1 MAQVRAFFMGQR
13 KMNIQLFNQEPAMT
27 SREIADLLEAR
38 HDNVKVSI
46 DRLVNSGAI
55 QSPSVQDFKNAN
67 NVTGQEYVICKRDTY
82 VIVAQLSPAFTAR
95 LVDRWQELEQS
106 NKIQLP
112 DFSNPA
118 AAARAWAD
126 EVEAKQSAL
135 LQLEAAKPALEFV
148 DRYVDST
155 GLKGFRQVAKLLN
168 IKEPDLRAFLDDN
181 QIMYKLA
188 GEWVP
193 YANHIDAGRFSVK
206 AGTAENGHAFNSA
219 KFTPK
224 GIQWLAGEIAKSKV
238 NV

>member
-1 MAQVRAFFMGQR
+1 
-13 KMNIQLFNQEPAMT
+13 MNIQLFNQEPAMT

-55 QSPSVQDFKNAN
+55 QSPLVQDFKNAN

-126 EVEAKQSAL
+126 EVEAKQAAL

-168 IKEPDLRAFLDDN
+168 IKEPDLRAFLDDK

-206 AGTAENGHAFNSA
+206 AGTADNGHAFNSA

-238 NV
+238 NL

>member
-1 MAQVRAFFMGQR
+1 
-13 KMNIQLFNQEPAMT
+13 MNIQLFNQEPTMT
-27 SREIADLLEAR
+27 SREIADLVESR
-38 HDNVKVSI
+38 HDSVKRSI
-46 DRLVNSGAI
+46 ERLADTGAINLPPLVNSKT
-55 QSPSVQDFKNAN
+55 DN
-67 NVTGQEYVICKRDTY
+67 NMTVSEYVICKRDTY

-126 EVEAKQSAL
+126 EVEAKQVAL

-148 DRYVDST
+148 DKYVDST

-168 IKEPDLRAFLDDN
+168 IKEPDLRSFLDDK

-193 YANHIDAGRFSVK
+193 YACHIDAGRFSVK
-206 AGTAENGHAFNSA
+206 AGTADNGHAFNSA

-224 GIQWLAGEIAKSKV
+224 GIKWLAGEIAKSKIDD
-238 NV
+238 

>member
-1 MAQVRAFFMGQR
+1 M
-13 KMNIQLFNQEPAMT
+13 QLAINEIMT
-27 SREIADLLEAR
+27 SNALLAIINKYRLEAGENELRRNDFIERLSDELEGLHYNCVVVKNQNGTESTIADLTQDQCLL
-38 HDNVKVSI
+38 VSM
-46 DRLVNSGAI
+46 RES
-55 QSPSVQDFKNAN
+55 K
-67 NVTGQEYVICKRDTY
+67 
-82 VIVAQLSPAFTAR
+82 IVRRKILDYINYLQKPK
-95 LVDRWQELEQS
+95 Q
-106 NKIQLP
+106 IQLP

-126 EVEAKQSAL
+126 EVEAKQAAL

-168 IKEPDLRAFLDDN
+168 IKEPDLRAFLDDK

-206 AGTAENGHAFNSA
+206 AGTADNGHAFNSA

-238 NV
+238 DDKLQLN

>member
-1 MAQVRAFFMGQR
+1 
-13 KMNIQLFNQEPAMT
+13 MNIQLFNQDPTMT
-27 SREIADLLEAR
+27 SREIAELLESR
-38 HDNVKVSI
+38 HSDVCRSI
-46 DRLVNSGAI
+46 ERLMSESIIIRYAPLAYTHPQN
-55 QSPSVQDFKNAN
+55 
-67 NVTGQEYVICKRDTY
+67 GQEYKEYKINKRDTY

-126 EVEAKQSAL
+126 EVEAKQVAL

-148 DRYVDST
+148 DKYVDST

-168 IKEPDLRAFLDDN
+168 IKEPELRAFLDDK
-181 QIMYKLA
+181 QIMYKLS

-193 YANHIDAGRFSVK
+193 YACHIDAGRFAVK
-206 AGTAENGHAFNSA
+206 AGTADNGHAFNSA

-224 GIQWLAGEIAKSKV
+224 GIKWLAGEIAKSKIDD
-238 NV
+238 

>member
-1 MAQVRAFFMGQR
+1 
-13 KMNIQLFNQEPAMT
+13 MNIQLFNQEPTMT
-27 SREIADLLEAR
+27 SREIAELLESR
-38 HDNVKVSI
+38 HDHVKTSI
-46 DRLVNSGAI
+46 ERLVKSGVISQPAMKDGEK
-55 QSPSVQDFKNAN
+55 SAN
-67 NVTGQEYVICKRDTY
+67 GVVEKLYVICKRDTY

-126 EVEAKQSAL
+126 EVEAKQVAL

-148 DRYVDST
+148 DKYVDST

-168 IKEPDLRAFLDDN
+168 IKEPDLRAFLDDK
-181 QIMYKLA
+181 QIMYKLS

-193 YANHIDAGRFSVK
+193 YACHIDAGRFAVK
-206 AGTAENGHAFNSA
+206 AGTADNGHAFNSA

-224 GIQWLAGEIAKSKV
+224 GIKWLAGEIAKSKIDDWFFV
-238 NV
+238 VSVYN

>member
-1 MAQVRAFFMGQR
+1 
-13 KMNIQLFNQEPAMT
+13 MNIQLFNQEPTMT
-27 SREIADLLEAR
+27 SREIADLLESR
-38 HDNVKVSI
+38 HSDVCRSI
-46 DRLVNSGAI
+46 ERLMI
-55 QSPSVQDFKNAN
+55 N
-67 NVTGQEYVICKRDTY
+67 NTIKAYAPMAYTNLQNGQEYRQYRIDKRDTY
-82 VIVAQLSPAFTAR
+82 VIVAQLSPSFTAR

-126 EVEAKQSAL
+126 EVEAKQVAL

-148 DRYVDST
+148 DKYVDST

-168 IKEPDLRAFLDDN
+168 IKEPDLRAFLGDK
-181 QIMYKLA
+181 QIMYKLS

-193 YANHIDAGRFSVK
+193 YANHIDAGRFAVK
-206 AGTAENGHAFNSA
+206 AGTADNGHAFNSA

-224 GIQWLAGEIAKSKV
+224 GIKWLAGEIAKSKIDC
-238 NV
+238 